1 MDSDDE
7 DDTPP
12 LLLAAYAGDA
22 HALRRAIASG
32 ADLHV
37 EDEENYTALHWL
49 VNNTPQGDDE
59 LRIACISAL
68 LDAGADVNRLGGL
81 HDFDRDQI
89 PGTPLMDAV
98 FLCGPNPD
106 SCHAER
112 TIIDMLIRAG
122 ADPNI
127 ASADSFTPLHMAAV
141 WGYWHIVPVLLA
153 AGAEVNAIW
162 PSRDTDERGDP
173 LD

>member
-1 MDSDDE
+1 MDSDGE
-7 DDTPP
+7 EAFPI
-12 LLLAAYAGDA
+12 LAAAKLFDV
-22 HALRRAIASG
+22 HALRRAIAAG

-98 FLCGPNPD
+98 FLCEPNPG
-106 SCHAER
+106 SCAAER

-122 ADPNI
+122 ADPKI

>member
-1 MDSDDE
+1 MDWDGE

-12 LLLAAYAGDA
+12 LLRAAYAGDL
-22 HALRRAIASG
+22 HALRRAIADG
-32 ADLHV
+32 ADLNV

-81 HDFDRDQI
+81 HDFDRDEH
-89 PGTPLMDAV
+89 PCTPLVDAV
-98 FLCGPNPD
+98 YLLETDPD
-106 SCHAER
+106 SCRVELA
-112 TIIDMLIRAG
+112 IVDMLVRAG

-153 AGAEVNAIW
+153 AGAEVNAI
-162 PSRDTDERGDP
+162 
-173 LD
+173 

>member
-1 MDSDDE
+1 
-7 DDTPP
+7 
-12 LLLAAYAGDA
+12 
-22 HALRRAIASG
+22 
-32 ADLHV
+32 
-37 EDEENYTALHWL
+37 
-49 VNNTPQGDDE
+49 
-59 LRIACISAL
+59 
-68 LDAGADVNRLGGL
+68 
-81 HDFDRDQI
+81 
-89 PGTPLMDAV
+89 MDAV
-98 FLCGPNPD
+98 FLCESNPG
-106 SCHAER
+106 SCAAER
-112 TIIDMLIRAG
+112 TIIDMLVRAG